1 MKKFLIAL
9 AMAATTLGSA
19 GVADAQYYGR
29 HGYSQRHYD
38 GYRSYRTRPYNY
50 RHYDRNYYDRNR
62 SYAWRGN
69 DGRYYCRRS
78 DGSTGTIIGAIGG
91 ALLGRTLDTDGDRTL
106 GTVLGGAGGALAGRS
121 IDRNKCR

>member
-29 HGYSQRHYD
+29 HGYSQRYD
-38 GYRSYRTRPYNY
+38 NHYRSYRTRP
-50 RHYDRNYYDRNR
+50 DRYYYDHSRTR
-62 SYAWRGN
+62 AWRGN

-78 DGSTGTIIGAIGG
+78 NGSTGTVVGAIGG

-106 GTVLGGAGGALAGRS
+106 GTVLGGVGGALAGRS
-121 IDRNKCR
+121 IDRGNCR